1 MQYMLVLTSP
11 PTEPTPDTFQAWA
24 LYTRALADAGALIDG
39 AGLQPPETATLVQVR
54 GGERV
59 LTDGPFT
66 EAKEH
71 LVGYYLI
78 DVPDLDAAIEWAA
91 KIPNV
96 SVGSVEIRPAVPGTQ
111 SGDMLA
117 AMAANESGGA

>member
-11 PTEPTPDTFQAWA
+11 PVEPTPESFQAWA
-24 LYTRALADAGALIDG
+24 LYTRALEDAGALIDG
-39 AGLQPPETATLVQVR
+39 AGLQPAETATLVQVR
-54 GGERV
+54 NGKRV

-66 EAKEH
+66 EAKEN

-91 KIPNV
+91 KIPLV
-96 SVGSVEIRPAVPGTQ
+96 DTGSVEVRPAVPGTQ
-111 SGDMLA
+111 SADMLA
-117 AMAANESGGA
+117 AMGADEKSTA

>member
-1 MQYMLVLTSP
+1 MLVLTSP
-11 PTEPTPDTFQAWA
+11 PTEPTPESFQAWA
-24 LYTRALADAGALIDG
+24 LYTRALKDAGALIDG
-39 AGLQPPETATLVQVR
+39 AGLQPPESATLVQVR
-54 GGERV
+54 NGDRV

-78 DVPDLDAAIEWAA
+78 DVADLDAAINWAE

-96 SVGSVEIRPAVPGTQ
+96 HIGSVEIRPVVPGSQ

-117 AMAANESGGA
+117 AMDAASGEKSGA